1 MKDDGSDGRAGRRLS
16 DERGARARVAWS
28 DVDANQIVERA
39 AGAADAPLTERVE
52 AYETALTALEELLAK
67 AGPG

>member
-1 MKDDGSDGRAGRRLS
+1 
-16 DERGARARVAWS
+16 
-28 DVDANQIVERA
+28 VDANQIVERA